1 MILYFNL
8 IKLNKMIYTAFLKIY
23 IILTIYIN
31 YSYTFDCNL
40 YPILK
45 KLFNNNNYINN
56 KFNNNKYNNNNNYN
70 NNNYY
75 SRENAKYNRRYKLS
89 KFMIDNTVSNIVG
102 PKNNITNVSKNI
114 IDFTNFLEKQDTSPS
129 SNN

>member
-1 MILYFNL
+1 
-8 IKLNKMIYTAFLKIY
+8 MIYTAFLKIY

-45 KLFNNNNYINN
+45 NLFDNNKYINNNN
-56 KFNNNKYNNNNNYN
+56 KKYNK
-70 NNNYY
+70 NYY
-75 SRENAKYNRRYKLS
+75 SREDAKNYRKFKLS
-89 KFMIDNTVSNIVG
+89 KFMIDNTASNIVG
-102 PKNNITNVSKNI
+102 PKNNITNVSKSI
-114 IDFTNFLEKQDTSPS
+114 IDFTNFLEMENTSPPC